1 MPYVVIFLGFMLFS
15 SANWV
20 VRKFGPVTYEQ
31 IMFHLNMPFHSEIR
45 LILSYL
51 QNTVMTGAI
60 VVLVLWL
67 LFSGKYRLK
76 WSSIERI
83 RTKIYEYRWVLC
95 LIWFVFCVA
104 YYCWRMNVWAMITYR
119 SYKREMSNF
128 YEQYYVLP
136 QNAEVSFP
144 HQKRNLILIFMESM
158 EATFAQTPEHNYY
171 QDDLIPQLH
180 KLAQENI
187 SFSDSQY
194 LGGEFPIDGT
204 QWTQAGLFAK
214 TCGAP
219 IQLPIREVNLIR
231 PKGEFYPNAWCLYD
245 ILRTQGYEESFLI
258 GSNGNFA
265 GMNHFVKTHGKQRFL
280 DTLHYAREQG
290 IKLSYKQKSKSI
302 ADKELFVQAK
312 EELNHLAELGKPFVF
327 TIMTLDTHFGSQ
339 EFSGDVCGY
348 KYGTEKNFKNVVSCS
363 DFQIGQFVEWLKQQ
377 PFYANSTIVL
387 LGDHQMMRGEF
398 EPEMKRRTLNIFIN
412 SAVSA
417 IAEKN
422 RVFTPFD
429 IYPSVIESMGGKIS
443 GHRLGLGTSLFTNL
457 PTLTESKMT
466 VDEMNIEVRKSSKI
480 YDWLLYGK
488 EIK

>member
-1 MPYVVIFLGFMLFS
+1 MPYIIIFLGFMLFS

-136 QNAEVSFP
+136 QNTEVSFP

-214 TCGAP
+214 NFQKRYFFVFGKCCN
-219 IQLPIREVNLIR
+219 I
-231 PKGEFYPNAWCLYD
+231 
-245 ILRTQGYEESFLI
+245 FLI
-258 GSNGNFA
+258 
-265 GMNHFVKTHGKQRFL
+265 HYFL
-280 DTLHYAREQG
+280 L
-290 IKLSYKQKSKSI
+290 
-302 ADKELFVQAK
+302 
-312 EELNHLAELGKPFVF
+312 
-327 TIMTLDTHFGSQ
+327 
-339 EFSGDVCGY
+339 
-348 KYGTEKNFKNVVSCS
+348 
-363 DFQIGQFVEWLKQQ
+363 
-377 PFYANSTIVL
+377 
-387 LGDHQMMRGEF
+387 
-398 EPEMKRRTLNIFIN
+398 LNIYLN
-412 SAVSA
+412 
-417 IAEKN
+417 
-422 RVFTPFD
+422 
-429 IYPSVIESMGGKIS
+429 
-443 GHRLGLGTSLFTNL
+443 
-457 PTLTESKMT
+457 
-466 VDEMNIEVRKSSKI
+466 
-480 YDWLLYGK
+480 
-488 EIK
+488 

>member
-1 MPYVVIFLGFMLFS
+1 MPLLIIFCGYVLFA

-76 WSSIERI
+76 WPSIERI

-95 LIWFVFCVA
+95 LVWFVFCVA

-128 YEQYYVLP
+128 YEQYYVMP

-144 HQKRNLILIFMESM
+144 HKKRNLILIFMESM

-204 QWTQAGLFAK
+204 QWTQAGLVAK

-219 IQLPIREVNLIR
+219 IQLPIKEVNLIR

-245 ILRTQGYEESFLI
+245 VLAEEGYNESFLV
-258 GSNGNFA
+258 GSNGKFA
-265 GMNHFVKTHGKQRFL
+265 GLNHFVETHKNQRLL
-280 DTLHYAREQG
+280 DTLYYAREQG
-290 IKLSYKQKSKSI
+290 RKLSYKEKSKSI
-302 ADKELFVQAK
+302 ADKELFAQAK
-312 EELNHLAELGKPFVF
+312 DELNRLSQEDKPFVF
-327 TIMTLDTHFGSQ
+327 TMMTLDTHFGSQ

-363 DFQIGQFVEWLKQQ
+363 DYQIGKFVEWLKQQ

-412 SAVSA
+412 SIIPADN
-417 IAEKN
+417 IKN
-422 RVFTPFD
+422 RIFTPFD
-429 IYPSVIESMGGKIS
+429 IYPTIIESMGAKIS
-443 GHRLGLGTSLFTNL
+443 GHRLGLGTSLFSNL
-457 PTLTESKMT
+457 ATLTEEKMT
-466 VDEMNIEVRKSSKI
+466 VEEMNIGVRKSSKV